1 VKSPAKHGGGSWL
14 AKTCPGRS
22 RSHGFGTAFYC
33 HKQGA
38 HTGERYR
45 DDGGGG
51 LQTRDG
57 GSEVHPRPGC
67 APGRTSQPVSTGVF
81 YGSPLFGTTCGGG
94 GRLIGGATGGS
105 DGVAA
110 GVAIGG
116 ATGGSDGVAV
126 GVAIGGATEG
136 SDGVSFG
143 VTAGGSD
150 AVSGAVASGRSFGA
164 TIRMRFG
171 SGTFSFG

>member
-1 VKSPAKHGGGSWL
+1 MA
-14 AKTCPGRS
+14 AADGR
-22 RSHGFGTAFYC
+22 TAN
-33 HKQGA
+33 
-38 HTGERYR
+38 
-45 DDGGGG
+45 
-51 LQTRDG
+51 G

-105 DGVAA
+105 DGVA
-110 GVAIGG
+110 
-116 ATGGSDGVAV
+116 V

-143 VTAGGSD
+143 VTTGGSD

-171 SGTFSFG
+171 SGTLSFGRAGGVGSLAAPRLGGAVGAER